1 MNGTT
6 KEFFDS
12 LAERANGSHPHSA
25 DFDAKYVF
33 VIEGAGT
40 WTVDVREGKVSVAE
54 GDHGGECTFKTS
66 EKVFTRIIEGD
77 QNPLTAY
84 MTGKLKVSGDVGAAM
99 KLKDLLG

>member
-1 MNGTT
+1 MPSSVA
-6 KEFFDS
+6 EFFAT
-12 LAERANGSHPHSA
+12 LADRANGSHSA
-25 DFDAKYVF
+25 ELDASYVF
-33 VIEGAGT
+33 VIDNAGT
-40 WTVDVREGKVSVAE
+40 WTVNVDGGHVSVRE

-66 EKVFTRIIEGD
+66 EKTFRRIVDGE

>member
-1 MNGTT
+1 MAGSAQ
-6 KEFFDS
+6 EFFDT
-12 LAERANGSHPHSA
+12 LAERANGSHAA
-25 DFDAKYVF
+25 DFDASYVF

-40 WTVDVREGKVSVAE
+40 WTVVVADGKVSVSE

-66 EKVFTRIIEGD
+66 EKTFRRIIEGD

-84 MTGKLKVSGDVGAAM
+84 MTGKLKVNGDVGAAM

>member
-1 MNGTT
+1 MADST

-12 LAERANGSHPHSA
+12 LPERANGSHGA
-25 DFDAKYVF
+25 DFDATYVF
-33 VIEGAGT
+33 VIDGAGT
-40 WTVDVREGKVSVAE
+40 WTVKVEGGHVSVSD
-54 GDHGGECTFKTS
+54 GDTGGECTFKTS
-66 EKVFTRIIEGD
+66 EKTFRRIIDGD

>member
-1 MNGTT
+1 MTGSA

-12 LAERANGSHPHSA
+12 LAARANGSHSA
-25 DFDAKYVF
+25 DFDASYVF
-33 VIEGAGT
+33 VIDDAGT
-40 WTVDVREGKVSVAE
+40 WTVDVRGGKVSVSE

-66 EKVFTRIIEGD
+66 EKTFARIVEGD

>member
-1 MNGTT
+1 VGAR
-6 KEFFDS
+6 EFFEE
-12 LAERANGSHPHSA
+12 LPERANGSHGA
-25 DFDAKYVF
+25 DLDASYVF
-33 VIEGAGT
+33 VVEGAGT
-40 WTVDVREGKVSVAE
+40 WSVKVEGGKVSVSE

-66 EKVFTRIIEGD
+66 EKTFQRIVDGE

>member
-1 MNGTT
+1 MADSAR
-6 KEFFDS
+6 KFFDS
-12 LAERANGSHPHSA
+12 LADRANGSHSA
-25 DFDAKYVF
+25 DFEASYVF

-40 WTVDVREGKVSVAE
+40 WTVNVEGGKVSVSE

-66 EKVFTRIIEGD
+66 EKTFTRIVEGD

-84 MTGKLKVSGDVGAAM
+84 MLGKLKVNGDVSAAM

>member
-1 MNGTT
+1 MSSEV
-6 KEFFDS
+6 KQFFDA
-12 LAERANGSHPHSA
+12 LPDRVNGSHPHAA
-25 DFDAKYVF
+25 DFDASYVF

-40 WTVDVREGKVSVAE
+40 WTVKVDGGKVSVSE
-54 GDHGGECTFKTS
+54 GDTGGECTFKTS
-66 EKVFTRIIEGD
+66 EKTFTRIIDGD